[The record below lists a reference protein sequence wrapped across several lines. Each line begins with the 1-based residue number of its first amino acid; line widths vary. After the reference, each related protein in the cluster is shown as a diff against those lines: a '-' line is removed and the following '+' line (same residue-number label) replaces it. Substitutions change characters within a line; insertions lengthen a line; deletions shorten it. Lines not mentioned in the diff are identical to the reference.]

1 MKKIQSIILAVTWV
15 FLLTAIGRVLVHMFD
30 GVKTLEQGLTMFAFV
45 VFIGFLMYMAS
56 ILIIGLVRES
66 FGRQ

>member
-1 MKKIQSIILAVTWV
+1 MKKIQTSILVVTWV
-15 FLLTAIGRVLVHMFD
+15 FLLTAIGRVIIHMLD
-30 GVKTLEQGLTMFAFV
+30 SVKTIEQGLTMFAFV
-45 VFIGFLMYMAS
+45 VFVGFLMYMAS